1 MYTSVMSGRT
11 HKERAQMASASRHRT
26 RGTRIRHVDPLGT
39 EGVMRGPRP
48 SNHAAPQNRWP
59 LQTTQV
65 SCGAVWCHVR
75 APSGPPQPPS
85 KHTKG
90 PIPPP
95 TQKHPHSAAARSTG
109 APQTLPHP
117 HLNSMNKGPAPRAM
131 PSTGGGAPP
140 PGVHPRLTLSKF
152 KVLKGFFILE
162 FPGTEFVDLDG
173 LVAFW
178 HSTENLFR
186 PCLMKT
192 T

>member
-1 MYTSVMSGRT
+1 MYTSVMSGHT

-90 PIPPP
+90 LIPPP

-117 HLNSMNKGPAPRAM
+117 HLNPMNKVPAPRAM
-131 PSTGGGAPP
+131 PSKGGAAPP
-140 PGVHPRLTLSKF
+140 PGVHPRLTLSNSKF
-152 KVLKGFFILE
+152 SKGFFH
-162 FPGTEFVDLDG
+162 F
-173 LVAFW
+173 AFQEQSSW
-178 HSTENLFR
+178 IWTG
-186 PCLMKT
+186 
-192 T
+192 